1 IMPTVTAPSEARL
14 GKGFLVGYLDEVR
27 LWSAACTDAFADLNA
42 AVTSVADNR
51 FDQAWYPQPG
61 LLEAYYRFDD
71 GGEFIEDFAHEPDF
85 AAMQALHAGTDPL
98 NPAAV
103 AAMEA
108 FFDNA
113 CRYRLAAADSGV
125 RIGHLYVDP
134 ANPATF
140 DPALA
145 TEANI
150 YARGHALWVTGH
162 GAALPEAESLRNN
175 SLDDDGDGFKD
186 DGRAG
191 LDAVRAYAVVRQGNA
206 PKLKTLVANPA
217 REFMVYD
224 PEGNPLWIVTKD
236 TNQAPPSAS
245 EFWKDADD
253 IVLTQRGL
261 AERLSAIDNPDNA
274 AIAFFTDGKDYDSD
288 GIADDTAICMTLK
301 SAKNPA
307 LVDTDDD
314 GILDDDEL
322 AGAIPGG
329 REVTDPRNS
338 YSPLINRAL
347 DLTFLGEA
355 YASVSYS
362 AGPNNFAGP
371 NMETNATNPAR
382 DGFTVEMWYKIHPNN
397 ALTTG
402 PLLSKTAAPGVLG
415 DFWFGFEDGFLTLK
429 YRNIAGTYSS
439 GTFTAR
445 RFIDPNLGW
454 VHVAATVKRDAT
466 HPAGAMRVSF
476 VVYADGQEY
485 NSEDMQIL
493 GVQNVN
499 AAVIAGNNEN
509 GDLLFG
515 THGEQG
521 IRLFMDEV
529 RVWCGVRT
537 PAQVTSARNRFLTN
551 ADAIAAYG
559 EANWNPTSVYYLN
572 SVYYRF
578 DDGGKTA
585 QDTWAGYTG
594 TARAAKMGAA
604 ARFDEVI
611 IESTAEGHETYEYL
625 YSDRDGDRIPDF
637 WEYRYFGNLTTIGH
651 GDVDHYTD
659 YDGDGLNDYYEYRLG
674 RHPREIDDP
683 AVYDTDADGDTLTVL
698 QEQQFGSNPFLA
710 DSDDDGLADNLEVAG
725 WNTVQHGQVTNPNY
739 SIAHWDGTTTTPNLA
754 LDLAKV
760 AAAAPGGIVL
770 PRPDRLVSTSGSYS
784 LEAWFKPAAAA
795 SGTLM
800 RLYST
805 IKNDGT
811 PDNAT
816 ILALGLQAGKA
827 IATTAGATATGSTEL
842 AADEWHHLCAVLD
855 YAKGTVAIIVN
866 GMEINSTA
874 VSAIPVYGYLNGLTL
889 TLGGDGAA
897 SFADGL
903 LDEVKVFNNARAIT
917 AVNAQRFVAADQQ
930 TWYLVAY
937 YRFNDAGAT
946 IEDFMHPHPAAL
958 GDRPAAY
965 SLAHPTDP
973 SKKTSEWLA
982 ASDAPVANEL
992 PGAIPNWWAS
1002 LYRTAGELGATEFQ
1016 GHYYEVISE
1025 KHSWTESKNAAE
1037 AAGGTLAIIG
1047 SAAENAFL
1055 FSNLLRQRR
1064 GSWIGLTDEDVEG
1077 EFIWIDGT
1085 PLAGNYSNWSTRA
1098 VGGNTDEPNNGFWD
1112 GTAHGDENYAFLVGA
1127 GKTNPRL
1134 VAGFWNDATDAEQH
1148 NDQDSYII
1156 ETRNYLNI
1164 NQAGDADWDGDGLS
1178 NYYEYLVGTNPL
1190 QADTDNDG
1198 LADSAEQ
1205 FGAYEMP
1212 NLIAQQYG
1220 TIPQLFAGADLDND
1234 GISDFVEYDNGDGA
1248 LTAARD
1254 SRLPLEFRELV
1265 LDGGGSYVNLPDLHD
1280 YALATYTLET
1290 WIKPEA
1296 NGQGV
1301 LIQRQIAANAFNYS
1315 LSLTAQGALQMTF
1328 HYEDENDVAELTVAS
1343 KDELVVMDGDTWTH
1357 VAVRMQKKAPITE
1370 PEDAHKYTLT
1380 FFVNGRP
1387 VETTQ
1392 DMVAFDVLYA

>member
-1 IMPTVTAPSEARL
+1 
-14 GKGFLVGYLDEVR
+14 
-27 LWSAACTDAFADLNA
+27 
-42 AVTSVADNR
+42 
-51 FDQAWYPQPG
+51 
-61 LLEAYYRFDD
+61 
-71 GGEFIEDFAHEPDF
+71 
-85 AAMQALHAGTDPL
+85 
-98 NPAAV
+98 
-103 AAMEA
+103 
-108 FFDNA
+108 
-113 CRYRLAAADSGV
+113 
-125 RIGHLYVDP
+125 
-134 ANPATF
+134 
-140 DPALA
+140 
-145 TEANI
+145 
-150 YARGHALWVTGH
+150 
-162 GAALPEAESLRNN
+162 
-175 SLDDDGDGFKD
+175 
-186 DGRAG
+186 
-191 LDAVRAYAVVRQGNA
+191 
-206 PKLKTLVANPA
+206 
-217 REFMVYD
+217 
-224 PEGNPLWIVTKD
+224 
-236 TNQAPPSAS
+236 
-245 EFWKDADD
+245 
-253 IVLTQRGL
+253 
-261 AERLSAIDNPDNA
+261 
-274 AIAFFTDGKDYDSD
+274 
-288 GIADDTAICMTLK
+288 
-301 SAKNPA
+301 
-307 LVDTDDD
+307 
-314 GILDDDEL
+314 
-322 AGAIPGG
+322 
-329 REVTDPRNS
+329 
-338 YSPLINRAL
+338 
-347 DLTFLGEA
+347 
-355 YASVSYS
+355 
-362 AGPNNFAGP
+362 
-371 NMETNATNPAR
+371 
-382 DGFTVEMWYKIHPNN
+382 
-397 ALTTG
+397 
-402 PLLSKTAAPGVLG
+402 
-415 DFWFGFEDGFLTLK
+415 
-429 YRNIAGTYSS
+429 
-439 GTFTAR
+439 
-445 RFIDPNLGW
+445 
-454 VHVAATVKRDAT
+454 
-466 HPAGAMRVSF
+466 
-476 VVYADGQEY
+476 
-485 NSEDMQIL
+485 
-493 GVQNVN
+493 
-499 AAVIAGNNEN
+499 
-509 GDLLFG
+509 
-515 THGEQG
+515 G

-529 RVWCGVRT
+529 RVWCGART

-594 TARAAKMGAA
+594 AARAAKTGAA

-674 RHPREIDDP
+674 RHPREVDDP

-725 WNTVQHGQVTNPNY
+725 WNTALHGQVTNPSY

-754 LDLAKV
+754 LDLAQV

-770 PRPDRLVSTSGSYS
+770 PKPDRFVSASGSYS
-784 LEAWFKPAAAA
+784 LEAWFKPTGAAA
-795 SGTLM
+795 GTLM

-811 PDNAT
+811 ADNAT
-816 ILALGLQAGKA
+816 ILALGIQAGKA
-827 IATTAGATATGSTEL
+827 VATTAGATATGSTEL

-855 YAKGTVAIIVN
+855 YAKGTVVILVN

-889 TLGGDGAA
+889 TLGGDGAT

-930 TWYLVAY
+930 TLGLVAY

-946 IEDFMHPHPAAL
+946 IEDFTHPHPAAL

-965 SLAHPTDP
+965 ALAHPTDP
-973 SKKTSEWLA
+973 TKMTSEWLA
-982 ASDAPVANEL
+982 ASDVPVANEL
-992 PGAIPNWWAS
+992 PGTIPNWWAS
-1002 LYRTAGELGATEFQ
+1002 LYRTAGRLGVTEFQ
-1016 GHYYEVISE
+1016 GHYYEVIPT
-1025 KHSWTESKNAAE
+1025 KLSWADSKNAAE

-1055 FSNLLRQRR
+1055 ASNMLSGRSGIWL
-1064 GSWIGLTDEDVEG
+1064 GLTDEDVEG

-1098 VGGNTDEPNNGFWD
+1098 VGGQTDEPNNGVWG
-1112 GTAHGDENYAFLVGA
+1112 GTVNPPENYVFLVGA

-1134 VAGFWNDATDAEQH
+1134 VVGYWNDAVNNEQYG
-1148 NDQDSYII
+1148 DQDSYII
-1156 ETRNYLNI
+1156 EYRNYLNV

-1190 QADTDNDG
+1190 RADTDNDG

-1254 SRLPLEFRELV
+1254 SRLPLVFRELV

-1387 VETTQ
+1387 VQTAQ
-1392 DMVAFDVLYA
+1392 DTAAFDLLYAPLRWAQGPAFTRIGSATAGVGFKGAMFEWRMWNIGRTNAAIAANYNTELAASDRNGLFAWFRFDDGPERQAATDAPYGQAGDTVENFARSQDWLSGWRHAG